1 MKVTTHSK
9 SMSRLAR
16 ATIRAIGNGIL
27 PSGQVPVSPL
37 ASVSH
42 VAALQCDLWG
52 RDSRL
57 RRWLFCSAGW
67 MLDLKIHLVFEY
79 LCVDEAM
86 QDVSGHCSVL

>member
-1 MKVTTHSK
+1 MKVMTHSK

-42 VAALQCDLWG
+42 VAALMRFMG
-52 RDSRL
+52 SRL
-57 RRWLFCSAGW
+57 ETAEVVIL
-67 MLDLKIHLVFEY
+67 
-79 LCVDEAM
+79 
-86 QDVSGHCSVL
+86 